1 MGILNQ
7 VGQSVAQ
14 MFVPGTSAQSL
25 AGASLT
31 RGAVATGTEIG
42 GDLLQGVGGYQ
53 QAQYQAKLASRNAEN
68 AQLAGDYAEEASKM
82 RYGALGAQQK
92 ADAAARGVSVDSTS
106 VANTLKSTAEIGGL
120 DAAMIH
126 YNAMREAYGLT
137 SQAAVDKAV
146 ARNAVVGGLFK
157 AGTSFLSGAQSVSDK
172 WLQYQ
177 RSGAMVGA

>member
-7 VGQSVAQ
+7 IGTTATQ
-14 MFVPGTSAQSL
+14 MLVPGTSAQSL
-25 AGASLT
+25 ADASIT
-31 RGAVATGTEIG
+31 RGAVGTGMEAG

-53 QAQYQAKLASRNAEN
+53 QALYQAKLAGRNAEN
-68 AQLAGDYAEEASKM
+68 VQASGDYQEEASKM

-126 YNAMREAYGLT
+126 FNAMREAYGLT
-137 SQAAVDKAV
+137 SQAAVDKA
-146 ARNAVVGGLFK
+146 AGRNAAVGGILK

-172 WLQYQ
+172 WLAYQ

>member
-7 VGQSVAQ
+7 VGANISQ
-14 MFVPGTSAQSL
+14 MLVPGTSAQSL
-25 AGASLT
+25 AGASLS
-31 RGAVATGTEIG
+31 RGAVGTGAEIG
-42 GDLLQGVGGYQ
+42 GDILQGVGGYQ

-92 ADAAARGVSVDSTS
+92 ADAAARGVSVDSSS
-106 VANTLKSTAEIGGL
+106 VANTLRSTAEIGGL

-126 YNAMREAYGLT
+126 FNAMREAIGLKAQ
-137 SQAAVDKAV
+137 SDVDKA
-146 ARNAVVGGLFK
+146 AGRNAAVGGLFK